1 MERDDR
7 KVVALE
13 VKLAGTVTDPDVRHL
28 IWLRERLGADFVDG
42 VVLTW
47 GPYAYRRR
55 DGIAVVPLGLLGA

>member
-1 MERDDR
+1 MTARSWLS
-7 KVVALE
+7 KSNWLALSR
-13 VKLAGTVTDPDVRHL
+13 TVTCHL

-42 VVLTW
+42 VVLTC